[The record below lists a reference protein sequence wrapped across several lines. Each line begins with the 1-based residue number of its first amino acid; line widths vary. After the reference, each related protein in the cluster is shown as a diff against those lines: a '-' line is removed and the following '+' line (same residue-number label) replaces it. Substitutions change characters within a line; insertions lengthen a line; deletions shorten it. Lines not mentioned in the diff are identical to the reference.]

1 MRRQMTY
8 PCRAL
13 SVAAVMAISLTA
25 CGGGVGEVLGLE
37 NKPPDEFTVVKRAP
51 LTLPPDYGLRP
62 PQPGQGQLNAATPR
76 DVARQAVLGTDKLS
90 ERDKQKIINAR
101 RAAGQDESEIALLNR
116 ADALNASP
124 EIRQVVDEES
134 QSLADEQENFVDD
147 LLFWKDPE
155 EPGAIVDATEENRR
169 LQENAGLGKPVTEG
183 DTPTIQREGETS
195 PFQWPF

>member
-1 MRRQMTY
+1 M
-8 PCRAL
+8 ASSL
-13 SVAAVMAISLTA
+13 KIASVAAVLAVTLNA
-25 CGGGVGEVLGLE
+25 CGSNVGEVLGLE
-37 NKPPDEFTVVKRAP
+37 NKPPDEFSVVKRAP

-62 PQPGQGQLNAATPR
+62 PEPGKAERNAVTPR
-76 DVARQAVLGTDKLS
+76 DNARQAVLGSESLS
-90 ERDKQKIINAR
+90 ERDKQKIIQAR
-101 RAAGQDESEIALLNR
+101 KAAGQDASELALLNQ

-124 EIRQVVDEES
+124 EIRQVVNEES
-134 QSLADEQENFVDD
+134 QALAEEQENFVDD

-183 DTPTIQREGETS
+183 DTPTIQRESETS